1 MKRRILAYLDY
12 IDDILQNDDSNDKE
26 HWDKVIKKHLDQI
39 VFFAHERLIHLIVFA
54 LVAVCTVISIMTVI
68 ATGKLEIIPLIILLF
83 VLLIPYCAHYYLLEN
98 SVQKMY
104 EQYDEM
110 IGKTESYFKVK
121 KKK

>member
-26 HWDKVIKKHLDQI
+26 HWDK
-39 VFFAHERLIHLIVFA
+39 LINLIVFA